1 MQIVAELLST
11 ATSMEPVSEDMDT
24 TTNSSITQQCVPG
37 KLDAATYTQVP
48 TIKKRSVHVSVR
60 IKGRGKGKISHIASY

>member
-1 MQIVAELLST
+1 MQIVAEPLST
-11 ATSMEPVSEDMDT
+11 TTSMEPVSEDMDT

-37 KLDAATYTQVP
+37 KLDAATQVP

-60 IKGRGKGKISHIASY
+60 IKGRGKGKISHIASC

>member
-1 MQIVAELLST
+1 MQIVAEPLST
-11 ATSMEPVSEDMDT
+11 TTSMEPVSEDMDT
-24 TTNSSITQQCVPG
+24 TTTNSSITRQCVPG
-37 KLDAATYTQVP
+37 KLDAATQVP

>member
-37 KLDAATYTQVP
+37 KLDAATQVP
-48 TIKKRSVHVSVR
+48 IIMQEKICACICTDKRQGQR
-60 IKGRGKGKISHIASY
+60 

>member
-24 TTNSSITQQCVPG
+24 TTTNSSITQQCVPG
-37 KLDAATYTQVP
+37 KLDAATQVP

>member
-11 ATSMEPVSEDMDT
+11 TTSMEPVSEDMDT
-24 TTNSSITQQCVPG
+24 TTNLSITQQRASS
-37 KLDAATYTQVP
+37 KSDAATQVP

-60 IKGRGKGKISHIASY
+60 MKGRGKGKISHS